1 MDAMDDTTAAAAFK
15 AAIQRLC
22 SGGMGDDILAKAFTG
37 EEDSMAETNTC
48 NGSAMLHFYFTDECN
63 RKMRAD
69 EELCTKESISNN
81 ETKTNSKKNLTS
93 ERIIANISPPT
104 SSQGTAAPS
113 LYSQRHGRHFTW

>member
-15 AAIQRLC
+15 AAIQRLY

-69 EELCTKESISNN
+69 KELCTKESISNN

-93 ERIIANISPPT
+93 ERIIEEFPPPN
-104 SSQGTAAPS
+104 SSQGTAAS
-113 LYSQRHGRHFTW
+113 NLYSQR